1 MKIRLESGPIMKD
14 KFNDTSGSRPHH
26 YILRLSR
33 TAGSDRLE
41 NPGDRDKPPF
51 QQAILF
57 VQRLKKWAEAKGL
70 TSGLTTEILPV
81 AEDGH
86 PRLRVACTPAV
97 MTEIQ
102 TLFPRKIRQV
112 DEIPLPEPS
121 KRKKSIWK
129 LIFGG

>member
-1 MKIRLESGPIMKD
+1 MKKE
-14 KFNDTSGSRPHH
+14 FNDNSGSRPHH

-33 TAGSDRLE
+33 HAGADHAE
-41 NPGDRDKPPF
+41 NPVDRDKPPF

-70 TSGLTTEILPV
+70 AANLKTEILPV

-86 PRLRVACTPAV
+86 PRLRLACPPAM
-97 MTEIQ
+97 MTEIR

-121 KRKKSIWK
+121 RRKKSIWK